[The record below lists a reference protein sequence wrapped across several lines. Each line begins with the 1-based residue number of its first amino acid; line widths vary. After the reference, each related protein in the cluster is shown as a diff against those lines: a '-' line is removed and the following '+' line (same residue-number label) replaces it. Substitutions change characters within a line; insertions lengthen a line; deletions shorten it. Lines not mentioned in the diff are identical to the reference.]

1 MLYSYAI
8 ETLWVFLFVKLRRKK
23 FIFSLLKRRIITV
36 LAGEGQK
43 LGLRILLGTEPIEL
57 SAPCLARLIQHRGQ
71 IPAPPRAHPTLPS
84 ASAASLLVLSAPLS
98 KLPILQHTEPTYP
111 GAGEARRQAP
121 GIAQVGRAAEI

>member
-1 MLYSYAI
+1 MLYF
-8 ETLWVFLFVKLRRKK
+8 TLLGLFGYSCLLNNGEKK
-23 FIFSLLKRRIITV
+23 IIFSLFKRRTTTV

-57 SAPCLARLIQHRGQ
+57 SAPCLSRLIQHRGQ

-84 ASAASLLVLSAPLS
+84 ASAALLLVLSAPLS

>member
-1 MLYSYAI
+1 MGS
-8 ETLWVFLFVKLRRKK
+8 R
-23 FIFSLLKRRIITV
+23 S
-36 LAGEGQK
+36 
-43 LGLRILLGTEPIEL
+43 LLGTEPVGL

-84 ASAASLLVLSAPLS
+84 ASAASLLVLPAPLS
-98 KLPILQHTEPTYP
+98 KLPIFQHTEPTYP